1 MGPKMDAREVN
12 RLLAL
17 SAMSAL
23 LDALTTTRRREGLQR
38 LGDGPQ
44 GGQLLQTLASRP
56 DARLAGSRCRRDKA
70 ARIGPCDRLQ
80 HHNGRGGGRSF
91 NAPSAT
97 PRMQR
102 AHLAEAGSPGRAGEV
117 DETCEL
123 HAFCP
128 SARALGRAPR
138 RRVAKLL
145 HVAREALNLSA
156 GVRPS
161 GPGKIR
167 KLNGRHGCFTRRVHR
182 VHRVDTSRLAG
193 NLGRLRV
200 VDSLKPTLGKDAFMP
215 ALNVGA

>member
-1 MGPKMDAREVN
+1 MDARQVN
-12 RLLAL
+12 WLLTLWAL
-17 SAMSAL
+17 SALS
-23 LDALTTTRRREGLQR
+23 DALTTTRRREGLQR

-44 GGQLLQTLASRP
+44 GGQPLQRLTSRP

-70 ARIGPCDRLQ
+70 ARIGPCDGLQ
-80 HHNGRGGGRSF
+80 HDNGQGGGRSF

-97 PRMQR
+97 PRAQR

-117 DETCEL
+117 DKTCEL
-123 HAFCP
+123 HAFYP

-138 RRVAKLL
+138 RRVARLL
-145 HVAREALNLSA
+145 HVAREALNLSV
-156 GVRPS
+156 GVRPC
-161 GPGKIR
+161 GPGTIR
-167 KLNGRHGCFTRRVHR
+167 KLNGRHGRFTRRMHR

-200 VDSLKPTLGKDAFMP
+200 VDSLKSTLGKDAFMP